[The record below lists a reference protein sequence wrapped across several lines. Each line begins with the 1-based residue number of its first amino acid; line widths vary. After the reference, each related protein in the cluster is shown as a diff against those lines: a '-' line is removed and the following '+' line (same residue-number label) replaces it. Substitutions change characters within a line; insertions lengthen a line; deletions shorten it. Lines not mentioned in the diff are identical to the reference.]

1 MPVGIA
7 GKFAYE
13 SFRPGQ
19 RELAERVYEA
29 SLSGET
35 LVAEAMSGFGKT
47 AAVLTGTLSAAEESG
62 SKVVYACRTKRQ
74 VHRVVEEIGRLQ
86 KRHPRSRSSTTAC

>member
-1 MPVGIA
+1 MYVGIA

-19 RELAERVYEA
+19 RELAQRVYEA

-35 LVAEAMSGFGKT
+35 LVAEAMSGFG
-47 AAVLTGTLSAAEESG
+47 
-62 SKVVYACRTKRQ
+62 RT
-74 VHRVVEEIGRLQ
+74 
-86 KRHPRSRSSTTAC
+86 SS